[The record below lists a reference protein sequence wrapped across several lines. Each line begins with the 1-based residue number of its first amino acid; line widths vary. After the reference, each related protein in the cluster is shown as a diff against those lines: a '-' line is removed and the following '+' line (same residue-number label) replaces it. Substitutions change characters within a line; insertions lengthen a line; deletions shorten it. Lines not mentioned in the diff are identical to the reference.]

1 MSIVEE
7 INQAHAEYIE
17 RTGKNPNVAYVKVR
31 WKSDNGESDNIEAIG
46 IDGVDAIHN
55 EDILFYCNSLQGL
68 IGLTTEGPGEDFVVT
83 TFIGF
88 ENVE

>member
-1 MSIVEE
+1 MSIIEE
-7 INQAHAEYIE
+7 ITQAHSEYIE

-31 WKSDNGESDNIEAIG
+31 WKSDNEEIDYTETIA
-46 IDGVDAIHN
+46 IDGVDAIHD

-68 IGLTTEGPGEDFVVT
+68 IGLTAEGLGEDFIVT

-88 ENVE
+88 ENIE

>member
-7 INQAHAEYIE
+7 INLAHAEYIE
-17 RTGKNPNVAYVKVR
+17 RTGKKPNVAYVKVR
-31 WKSDNGESDNIEAIG
+31 WKPDDEESDNTEAIA
-46 IDGVDAIHN
+46 IDGVDARHD

-68 IGLTTEGPGEDFVVT
+68 IGLTTEGPGEDFTVT

-88 ENVE
+88 ENIE

>member
-7 INQAHAEYIE
+7 IYQAHAEYIE
-17 RTGKNPNVAYVKVR
+17 RTSKIPNAAYVKVR
-31 WKSDNGESDNIEAIG
+31 WKSDNEESDCLETIA
-46 IDGVDAIHN
+46 IDGVDAIHD

-68 IGLTTEGPGEDFVVT
+68 IDLTTEGPGEDFTVT

-88 ENVE
+88 ENIE

>member
-7 INQAHAEYIE
+7 INLAHAEYIE

-31 WKSDNGESDNIEAIG
+31 WKSDNEESDNIEAIA
-46 IDGVDAIHN
+46 IDGVDAIHD

-68 IGLTTEGPGEDFVVT
+68 IGLTTEGPGEDFIVT
-83 TFIGF
+83 TFI
-88 ENVE
+88 

>member
-17 RTGKNPNVAYVKVR
+17 RTDKNPNVAYVKVR
-31 WKSDNGESDNIEAIG
+31 WKSDNEESDSTETIA
-46 IDGVDAIHN
+46 IDGVDATHD

-68 IGLTTEGPGEDFVVT
+68 LGLTTEGPGEDFIVT

-88 ENVE
+88 ENIE